1 MRKMKK
7 LNERLY
13 ELFKQEDLKSCNKA
27 ICSLRLDGEEVSNK
41 RRVFSKIFKLDENTQ
56 NGFTMKKPLPIGTFK
71 KKAHVNMDISFNSI
85 ENFDPNAKASEI
97 FVVDIEF
104 NAYNDSSPK
113 KFITRFFP
121 VFLSPRARYWWT
133 DVASISCSPP

>member
-1 MRKMKK
+1 MRIMKN

-13 ELFKQEDLKSCNKA
+13 ELFKKEDLKSCNKA

-56 NGFTMKKPLPIGTFK
+56 NGFTMKKPLPIETFK
-71 KKAHVNMDISFNSI
+71 RKAHVNMDILFNSI
-85 ENFDPNAKASEI
+85 ENFGPNAKAGEI
-97 FVVDIEF
+97 FVVDICG
-104 NAYNDSSPK
+104 
-113 KFITRFFP
+113 RFFP
-121 VFLSPRARYWWT
+121 VFLSPRVRYWWT